1 MITATVQLPNE
12 VIKEFGNIITYE
24 NLEKYISKK
33 NIKKLEEKYYNKK
46 EDNYWVFENS
56 LEAINFLTRN
66 RWN

>member
-46 EDNYWVFENS
+46 EDNY
-56 LEAINFLTRN
+56 
-66 RWN
+66 